1 MQFGNGFIP
10 TNFQNDNFIPKEQ
23 QQEQAKQEIVKLLR
37 KTKTCFITFFFLYP
51 LLSILE
57 IILYLFTD
65 AYSVVFLFT
74 SYFLIPFHLF
84 FWIFINK
91 ILKPDFQGQT
101 NKKLL
106 KIFRK
111 FFIAYLTV
119 NICITIM
126 LLLNYSIIATT
137 TFSLQPYFLGMMFV
151 AFFLLLLCIPISC
164 FNRISQQILLLF
176 PKNKKE
182 SKRTIP
188 VKTYNNLID
197 KTGKRFFV
205 KYYYQLKNWATY
217 DLIEIIEENISAN
230 EKEKRILYGK
240 KIFNSNLNIYALEQI
255 IYNSENKI
263 DQNTIIKAK
272 EIYKEERLIK

>member
-1 MQFGNGFIP
+1 MRFREIFMQFGNGFIP
-10 TNFQNDNFIPKEQ
+10 TNLQLNDYSLTR
-23 QQEQAKQEIVKLLR
+23 LLY
-37 KTKTCFITFFFLYP
+37 KIKFCFIVLFFLYP
-51 LLSILE
+51 LFSIIE

-65 AYSVVFLFT
+65 EYSVIFLFT
-74 SYFLIPFHLF
+74 SYFIMPFCLF

-91 ILKPDFQGQT
+91 ILKIDFDKLK
-101 NKKLL
+101 NRKLL
-106 KIFRK
+106 KVLYK
-111 FFIAYLTV
+111 FLVAYLIV
-119 NICITIM
+119 SLCLLFFSFILCFALPLNLGTI
-126 LLLNYSIIATT
+126 NYLAILFAI
-137 TFSLQPYFLGMMFV
+137 FSMISFIPLYYFDK
-151 AFFLLLLCIPISC
+151 I
-164 FNRISQQILLLF
+164 QKQILLLF
-176 PKNKKE
+176 PKNEKE